1 MQSILK
7 KNASL
12 RPQQPNSLGLE
23 LVIFD
28 LDGTLVDSE
37 TLCNQA
43 FLDLLPELN
52 MPVASLVQQFRGRK
66 LSLILA
72 ELSEH
77 LGRPLPIN
85 FESTYRHRVA
95 ELFSTQLKAMPNVH
109 EMLASLPYEKCVAS
123 SGPVDKISHALAVS
137 GLAPFFGKNVF
148 SSYTLNSWK
157 PDPGLFLHAALTM
170 GFHPS
175 RCVVVDDSEVGLQ
188 AAAAAGMRAL
198 HFVPHRAN
206 EMQLADSSF
215 KAMAQFPHLLERMAV
230 VA

>member
-12 RPQQPNSLGLE
+12 RQQQPNSLGLK

-43 FLDLLPELN
+43 FVDLLPELN
-52 MPVASLVQQFRGRK
+52 MPVASMVQQFRSRK
-66 LSLILA
+66 MSLILA

-95 ELFSTQLKAMPNVH
+95 ELFSWV
-109 EMLASLPYEKCVAS
+109 
-123 SGPVDKISHALAVS
+123 VDN
-137 GLAPFFGKNVF
+137 FGEIRK
-148 SSYTLNSWK
+148 LNSSTPTILGK
-157 PDPGLFLHAALTM
+157 
-170 GFHPS
+170 
-175 RCVVVDDSEVGLQ
+175 RCG
-188 AAAAAGMRAL
+188 A
-198 HFVPHRAN
+198 
-206 EMQLADSSF
+206 
-215 KAMAQFPHLLERMAV
+215 
-230 VA
+230 